1 MLKSPILKYVAQPQ
15 TFAYMPPVLGGA
27 SVCLGMMMWFMGQII
42 GFGVLPGM
50 ILGLGGCVA
59 SALAGFKDPQI
70 SNLLIARQK
79 FTKRTPGYVRTKGK
93 FYVN

>member
-27 SVCLGMMMWFMGQII
+27 SIVTGMMLWFMGQLI

-50 ILGLGGCVA
+50 MVGLVGGLL
-59 SALAGFKDPQI
+59 SAMAGFKEPQI
-70 SNLLIARQK
+70 SNLLLARQK
-79 FTKRTPGYVRTKGK
+79 FMKKTPGYVPMKGR